1 MQKYLVVILVLF
13 FIQCREE
20 PLDHNQ
26 LIDNN
31 LNPVYYNHDLSQHN
45 ASNQLEITKHLEVL
59 NHEKKNEIGKFELL
73 GSWFGNLNEN
83 WISLNI
89 TSTSNQMVAGYIILD
104 TTFKLFQGW
113 YATVDEIHFKIGLTE
128 NNNLNKHFYDL
139 SLSLENMTLNG
150 IVQLIDVEQV
160 DSIFLEKRNYE
171 YDVTI
176 GTYPEFSQ
184 REISTSELDELST
197 NELIYITEEILAKH
211 GLIFFNNETRDM
223 FNHKKWY
230 IPLNYRVNDLL
241 TKIERNNLDKI
252 YKYF

>member
-1 MQKYLVVILVLF
+1 
-13 FIQCREE
+13 
-20 PLDHNQ
+20 
-26 LIDNN
+26 
-31 LNPVYYNHDLSQHN
+31 
-45 ASNQLEITKHLEVL
+45 
-59 NHEKKNEIGKFELL
+59 
-73 GSWFGNLNEN
+73 
-83 WISLNI
+83 
-89 TSTSNQMVAGYIILD
+89 MVAGYIILD

-113 YATVDEIHFKIGLTE
+113 YATADDIHFKIGLTE

-150 IVQLIDVEQV
+150 IVQLIDIEHV

-171 YDVTI
+171 YDVTL

-223 FNHKKWY
+223 FNHKEWY
-230 IPLNYRVNDLL
+230 IPLNYRVNNLL

>member
-1 MQKYLVVILVLF
+1 MNF
-13 FIQCREE
+13 
-20 PLDHNQ
+20 
-26 LIDNN
+26 
-31 LNPVYYNHDLSQHN
+31 
-45 ASNQLEITKHLEVL
+45 
-59 NHEKKNEIGKFELL
+59 
-73 GSWFGNLNEN
+73 
-83 WISLNI
+83 
-89 TSTSNQMVAGYIILD
+89 
-104 TTFKLFQGW
+104 
-113 YATVDEIHFKIGLTE
+113 
-128 NNNLNKHFYDL
+128 
-139 SLSLENMTLNG
+139 LENMTLNG
-150 IVQLIDVEQV
+150 IVQLIDAEQV